1 VYDEI
6 GNLIEDKAEQ
16 ITNIKWSVYGKILEI
31 SRNATPKVNVTNIK
45 YTYDALGNRISKEY
59 DLNGTKQY
67 FWYVR
72 DAQGNLLGT
81 YKAETETV
89 VPLASLDVNL
99 VERHIYGSSRLGM
112 YALTQGVDG
121 GPADMQ
127 YYTTNTFTRGRRQYE
142 LSNHL
147 GNVLITLSD
156 RKFGVSSGGSLID
169 YYEPDMLSG
178 NDYYP
183 FGMLSRVATSYTG
196 THYRFGFNGEE
207 HLSEVKGWQ
216 NQVDYGMRVYDPRIG
231 KFLSV
236 DPLANKFAYWS
247 PYHFSGNNPIRF
259 IDPDGAEIMPPFFK
273 QWAVDVVLTITT
285 KPNSAKAKVYGA
297 ALGIAGAVE
306 SAAEGTINLFRHP
319 IETGKGLWRMLTQ
332 SHYQNAADYA
342 MAMAEKYGDLPEPV
356 AEIAVMFHAL
366 TDLFGLLAPIK
377 KSFTSPKVPIAE
389 TSVSTAVETFASKVK
404 TGANEAFF
412 WSGKTEGVG
421 GATRAFEIAK
431 NQGGTTLEGLIESK
445 GIKMPEWDI
454 NNPQSVK
461 AWEAISSEYAS
472 QVSGKVRAVIGQ
484 ELRPGNIW
492 ENVELPILKAN
503 KNVTEIITIDPK
515 TLKETTIF
523 KR

>member
-1 VYDEI
+1 MYDEI

-169 YYEPDMLSG
+169 YYEPDMLAG

-183 FGMLSRVATSYTG
+183 FGMLSRVATSTSG
-196 THYRFGFNGEE
+196 TEYRFGFNGKE
-207 HLSEVKGWQ
+207 HDSEAKGWQ
-216 NQVDYGMRVYDPRIG
+216 NQIDYGMRIYDPRVG
-231 KFLSV
+231 RFLSV
-236 DPLANKFAYWS
+236 DPITRQYPQLTPYQYASNRPIDGVDLDGLEWS
-247 PYHFSGNNPIRF
+247 PAAMGAGAQWAENHLHKKAMQGDKKAQEYYNSLISARIKLGLGQFGLATSLLVGPYVGNWAAGTIIRITTNPAIMSSASTAGLVAGKYGPDAVNIIYGLTTGDDMEPIPTSTGWQSADVGVLLRRMFVSPIADIRQF
-259 IDPDGAEIMPPFFK
+259 LKNAGAEN
-273 QWAVDVVLTITT
+273 ITFV
-285 KPNSAKAKVYGA
+285 K
-297 ALGIAGAVE
+297 
-306 SAAEGTINLFRHP
+306 GT
-319 IETGKGLWRMLTQ
+319 TGK
-332 SHYQNAADYA
+332 
-342 MAMAEKYGDLPEPV
+342 
-356 AEIAVMFHAL
+356 
-366 TDLFGLLAPIK
+366 
-377 KSFTSPKVPIAE
+377 KV
-389 TSVSTAVETFASKVK
+389 
-404 TGANEAFF
+404 
-412 WSGKTEGVG
+412 
-421 GATRAFEIAK
+421 
-431 NQGGTTLEGLIESK
+431 
-445 GIKMPEWDI
+445 
-454 NNPQSVK
+454 
-461 AWEAISSEYAS
+461 
-472 QVSGKVRAVIGQ
+472 AVIGQ
-484 ELRPGNIW
+484 GMEKVKRVAAGLQNPEVFTPTKEAQDAYELVGQYKAKDLLVPDEVVKGTQLYK
-492 ENVELPILKAN
+492 ENVKWINDVKKEGYDILD
-503 KNVTEIITIDPK
+503 TGGG
-515 TLKETTIF
+515 TTSTF
-523 KR
+523 YNMEKQAVYGEKGQ